1 MDWVLDSS
9 IALALALPDETSEHA
24 DHFFRQIT
32 SKSVLWVPPLWWYE
46 IANALIGAQ
55 RRKRLTE
62 RDRMRLIEL
71 YRMLPIRTD
80 TVLDSDAMYR
90 FHTLALEYELSAYD
104 AAYLELAQRRGL
116 GLATLDKR
124 LHSAAVR
131 AGVKVAFR
139 KEI

>member
-24 DHFFRQIT
+24 DQFFRQVT
-32 SKSVLWVPPLWWYE
+32 TKSVLWVPALWWYE
-46 IANALIGAQ
+46 MANALIGAQ

-90 FHTLALEYELSAYD
+90 FHTLALEYQLSAYD

-116 GLATLDKR
+116 GLATLDQH
-124 LHSAAVR
+124 LHSAAIR

>member
-9 IALALALPDETSEHA
+9 VALALALPDETSEQA
-24 DHFFRQIT
+24 DHFFGRVK
-32 SKSVLWVPPLWWYE
+32 SGSVLWVPALWWYE
-46 IANALIGAQ
+46 MANALIGAQ

-62 RDRMRLIEL
+62 TERMRLIEL
-71 YRMLPIRTD
+71 YRMLPIQTD
-80 TVLDSDAMYR
+80 TILDPDAIHR
-90 FHTLALEYELSAYD
+90 FHALAVEHELSAYD

-116 GLATLDKR
+116 GLATLDQR
-124 LHSAAVR
+124 LHSAALR

>member
-9 IALALALPDETSEHA
+9 IALALALPDETSERV
-24 DHFFRQIT
+24 DHFFSRMT
-32 SKSVLWVPPLWWYE
+32 GGSVLWVPALWWYE
-46 IANALIGAQ
+46 MANALIGAQ

-80 TVLDSDAMYR
+80 TILDSDAIYR
-90 FHTLALEYELSAYD
+90 FHTLAMEYKLSAYD

-124 LHSAAVR
+124 LHSAALG

-139 KEI
+139 KGI